1 MIQIVDKSFET
12 FLSAEK
18 IQEEIQS
25 VANRINSDYAGKEV
39 VFIAVLNGSF
49 MFASDLFKRITLD
62 CEISFV
68 KVSSYKG
75 STASSGRVDEL
86 IGLNTNIEG
95 KNVIIL
101 EDIVDTGI
109 TIDKIFTLLRAHQPT
124 SVQIA
129 TLLYKPDAFKGK
141 NAPHYVGFLIPNFFV
156 VGYGLDYNERGR
168 NLDAIYKLKGD
179 VPTQNTMLNLVL
191 FGPPGAGKGTQSERL
206 IEKYGLVHLST
217 GDIFRANI
225 KGETEL
231 GKLAKSY
238 MDKGSLVPD
247 EVTINMLR
255 SEVMKYENPKGFI
268 FDGFPRTTAQAV
280 ALDEFLNSLQTSI
293 TLMLAL
299 DVEEN
304 ELRERLMKRAES
316 SGRPDDADPAI
327 IQNRINVY
335 KNETAPVKEF
345 YEAQQKFVSINGIG
359 SIDEISDRLYQ
370 AIDELK

>member
-1 MIQIVDKSFET
+1 MIQIVDKTFET

-18 IQEEIQS
+18 IQDEIQS
-25 VANRINSDYAGKEV
+25 VANQINADYTGKEV

-75 STASSGRVDEL
+75 TTASSGRVDEL

-95 KNVIIL
+95 KNVIII

-124 SVQIA
+124 SVKIA
-129 TLLYKPDAFKGK
+129 TMLYKPDAFKGK

-156 VGYGLDYNERGR
+156 VGFGLDYNEKGR

-255 SEVMKYENPKGFI
+255 SEVMKHENPKGFI

-280 ALDEFLNSLQTSI
+280 ALDEFLSSIQTSI

-304 ELRERLMKRAES
+304 ELRDRLMKRAEF

-335 KNETAPVKEF
+335 KNETAPVKAF

-359 SIDEISDRLYQ
+359 SIDEISDRLYN
-370 AIDELK
+370 AIDGLK